1 LVPTSA
7 SIGSRCLCFC
17 PIRQGLVSV
26 RFPAN
31 HECLCFCFEEGWV
44 RSIKTPVS
52 KSFRP
57 RGFFVRNPRHPAK
70 TRDVTPVFSA
80 TYAHALARA
89 VSLPPTP
96 LIENSDAGTASGA
109 QIYRK
114 SRPNQRH
121 PRSGLYG
128 AFPSRERFPVSQ
140 MERRVMGNGGA
151 DRLGWCELVRRLMSL
166 AFDVVG

>member
-1 LVPTSA
+1 MPN
-7 SIGSRCLCFC
+7 
-17 PIRQGLVSV
+17 VSV
-26 RFPAN
+26 RDSRPRISIDRENRQISSYFHSSDTAGAFPGSK
-31 HECLCFCFEEGWV
+31 CLCLNFEVRDV

-80 TYAHALARA
+80 TYAHAAARA

-96 LIENSDAGTASGA
+96 PIEKDAVRANSGA
-109 QIYRK
+109 QISGK

-121 PRSGLYG
+121 AGSGLYG
-128 AFPSRERFPVSQ
+128 AFPSRERFPASQ
-140 MERRVMGNGGA
+140 MDRRVMRNGI
-151 DRLGWCELVRRLMSL
+151 
-166 AFDVVG
+166 F